1 METKEK
7 KRTGQPKR
15 PRSEQNT
22 GSKPS
27 QANKQGQKISREEA
41 KRRAKE
47 REAAK
52 LKAESQERAK
62 RRAAKKEQERAQR
75 QAAERARAQRIQ
87 DGRRRSAERIERR
100 QQEKKHKRTPR
111 REAPQV
117 VYTAPKAFNSA
128 GFLLRL
134 AAVVAVVIAL
144 TFSISIFFKVD
155 TVNVSGTEKYTPWMV
170 LEASGIKK
178 GDNLLAVPKA
188 RASGRITAAL
198 PYIGSVRIEIRL
210 PDTVNIE
217 VTELDVVYS
226 VQDSQN
232 QWWLMTAEGRLVEK
246 VSEIDAGTYTRIL
259 GVQLDSPAAGKQ
271 AVAFENQE
279 DETVRGSDR
288 LEAALTILRNLELN
302 GMIGGI
308 DSVNVENTG
317 SLELWYGNQYQVKL
331 GDTSRLDYKIS
342 CLYAA
347 VNQMDDFRSGVLDIS
362 FTIWPDQPGYTPFN
376 ES

>member
-15 PRSEQNT
+15 S
-22 GSKPS
+22 GSAPKTNSKASAKP
-27 QANKQGQKISREEA
+27 QKQKLSREEA
-41 KRRAKE
+41 KQRAKE

-75 QAAERARAQRIQ
+75 LAAEQARKQRLEE
-87 DGRRRSAERIERR
+87 GRRRSAERAQRR
-100 QQEKKHKRTPR
+100 SQEKVRRKPK

-117 VYTAPKAFNSA
+117 VYTAPRAFNSV

-134 AAVVAVVIAL
+134 GTVVAVVIAL

-155 TVNVSGTEKYTPWMV
+155 TVSVSGTETYTPWMV
-170 LEASGIKK
+170 MEASGIKK
-178 GDNLLAVPKA
+178 GDNLLTLAKA
-188 RASGRITAAL
+188 KVSGRITASL
-198 PYIGSVRIEIRL
+198 PYIGSVRIGIQL

-217 VTELDVVYS
+217 VTELDVVYA

-232 QWWLMTAEGRLVEK
+232 QWWLMTAEGRLVEQITDTT
-246 VSEIDAGTYTRIL
+246 VQNYTQVL
-259 GVQLDSPAAGKQ
+259 GVQLDAPAVGKQ
-271 AVAFENQE
+271 AAAVETENE
-279 DETVRGSDR
+279 EMARGSDR
-288 LEAALTILRNLELN
+288 LDAAMTIMQNLERN
-302 GMIGGI
+302 GIIGEV
-308 DSVNVENTG
+308 DSLNVENIG
-317 SLELWYGNQYQVKL
+317 SLELWYGTQYHVKL
-331 GDTSRLDYKIS
+331 GDTSRLEYKIS
-342 CLYAA
+342 CMSAA

-362 FTIWPDQPGYTPFN
+362 FTVWPDQPGYTPFN